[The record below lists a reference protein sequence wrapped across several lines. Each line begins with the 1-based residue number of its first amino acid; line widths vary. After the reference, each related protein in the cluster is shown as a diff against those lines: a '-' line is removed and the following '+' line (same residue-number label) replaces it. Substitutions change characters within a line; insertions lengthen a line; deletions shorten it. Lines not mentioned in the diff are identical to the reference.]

1 MNPYSLQ
8 SHSSQLINLSQLHN
22 HQQQNNAV
30 STGLTLSFH
39 DKQQR
44 IQLHQHQSQ
53 QKQQHDQ
60 ASQLSLINEG
70 LASQIKQHQH
80 EINQYLRTQV
90 NK

>member
-1 MNPYSLQ
+1 MNPPYSLQ
-8 SHSSQLINLSQLHN
+8 SQSSSQLINLSQLH
-22 HQQQNNAV
+22 QQNAV

-44 IQLHQHQSQ
+44 IQLHQSQ
-53 QKQQHDQ
+53 QKQQG
-60 ASQLSLINEG
+60 SQLSLG
-70 LASQIKQHQH
+70 LPSQIKQHQD